1 MWYRIVKAQLGG
13 GAIQNIPE
21 VPISENEIPQD
32 LIPNELR
39 PELVKILKDLGISVD
54 QYCNLPDESK
64 KYIWDV
70 LVNKNDTN
78 LYNSVNDSDT
88 PGFDAAEARRH
99 SPYHSNPTMTTM
111 EEQLEATRHNTVD
124 NEPNNMLQAEKG
136 RGGMHL
142 LNGNGAP
149 QYATGKGD
157 PSFFMDNLPSN
168 ITLV

>member
-13 GAIQNIPE
+13 GIVQQSNPDANE
-21 VPISENEIPQD
+21 VPQETLPV
-32 LIPNELR
+32 ELR

-54 QYCNLPDESK
+54 QYCNLPEQSK

-70 LVNKNDTN
+70 LVYKDDTN
-78 LYNSVNDSDT
+78 LYNSVNDSDS
-88 PGFDAAEARRH
+88 PGLEASEARRH
-99 SPYHSNPTMTTM
+99 SPFHTNPAFTTI

-124 NEPNNMLQAEKG
+124 NVPNNMLQAEKG

-142 LNGNGAP
+142 LNGSGAV

-157 PSFFMDNLPSN
+157 PSIFMDNLPSN

>member
-13 GAIQNIPE
+13 GIVQQSNPDANE
-21 VPISENEIPQD
+21 VPQETLPV
-32 LIPNELR
+32 ELR

-54 QYCNLPDESK
+54 QYCNLPDQSK

-70 LVNKNDTN
+70 LVYKDDTN
-78 LYNSVNDSDT
+78 LYNSVNDSDS
-88 PGFDAAEARRH
+88 PGLEASEARRH
-99 SPYHSNPTMTTM
+99 SPFHTNPAFTTL

-124 NEPNNMLQAEKG
+124 NVPNNMLQAEKG

-142 LNGNGAP
+142 LNGAGAV